1 MRPHADG
8 VRLAVWV
15 TPGRRVSEVAGVA
28 GGELRVR
35 VAAPPADG
43 RANRELSRFLA
54 ETLGVPRSA
63 VTIVAGAGA
72 RHKVV
77 QACGIAP
84 GEARRRL
91 GLSADGPSPGA
102 PPRGPHTR

>member
-1 MRPHADG
+1 

-15 TPGRRVSEVAGVA
+15 TPGRRQSEIAGPA

-43 RANRELSRFLA
+43 RANCELTLA
-54 ETLGVPRSA
+54 VPRSA
-63 VTIVAGAGA
+63 VTVVAGQGA

-77 QACGIAP
+77 QAGGVAP
-84 GEARRRL
+84 AEARRRL
-91 GLSADGPSPGA
+91 GLSADQPPPSA
-102 PPRGPHTR
+102 RPRDSRSR